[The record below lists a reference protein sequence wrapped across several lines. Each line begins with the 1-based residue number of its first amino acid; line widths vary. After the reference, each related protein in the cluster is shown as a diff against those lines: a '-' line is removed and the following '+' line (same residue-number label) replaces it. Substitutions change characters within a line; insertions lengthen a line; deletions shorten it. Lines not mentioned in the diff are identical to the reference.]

1 MDIRREI
8 LSYLHESKLVHT
20 GQVSE
25 LRPLIAIDGEAYMQS
40 LLHEDFY
47 SQVLGGCNFTL
58 KPHLTFALN
67 KFKEKGI
74 TPVFIFNGVPLK
86 AETSGIAKRYK
97 RCQRLWDKLS
107 KNQVVDIEKLLIKQD
122 VSSCENLREIFSI
135 IRNEGGEVMKAP
147 SYAGFQLAHLDKS
160 VSAVM
165 GGVDLISFG
174 IGKVVVEIDF
184 EEGVYKYLS
193 ASDVLKELKLSSK
206 QFTEVLIS
214 KGFWTGRKLVK
225 TAVLDLLQSPAVL
238 VEKDQAEVEK
248 FCSLIDSEFYLS
260 KDSEKLHH
268 KPHPE
273 IQSLIPS
280 KTPEHLYF
288 ALTLLP
294 LSSSLVSA
302 YLKKVE
308 VMTPPVADSLKYR
321 ALVSKYKPIMRRIYS
336 VLHHLFDASGGLKGI
351 KTFYWYDEIQP
362 FQIDFEP
369 VKEMNFD
376 ELLTKFENSNEK
388 KIDLQAACKFHISAY
403 MEKKDLA
410 TALKTGND
418 SYKIRNVETLKLKI
432 FLKVLHA
439 TGIIGTDFKATLF
452 EHIITLAHPAFQSQ
466 TLVVLEL
473 LKLGLLDWKS
483 MSLIKVPESVLKK
496 IAPDSHDLAL
506 LISRVC
512 SLVPGTLSHDTWTS
526 SVDHDLAQFYSLTS
540 HISKVHQYLSEVFLL
555 EEFITNRVEISN
567 STVCEFLPQLELV
580 PLHSV
585 VVGILVKRLLEGCA
599 LSDIVKEI
607 PQAIDITGDLNKA
620 WWFFKEFLNIVFTLT
635 KDSDEVRGI
644 LEQASK
650 KFKTTLINSGIH
662 VI

>member
-20 GQVSE
+20 AQVSE
-25 LRPLIAIDGEAYMQS
+25 LRPIIAIDGEAYMQS

-74 TPVFIFNGVPLK
+74 TPVFIFNGVPLRE
-86 AETSGIAKRYK
+86 ETSGIAKRYK

-107 KNQVVDIEKLLIKQD
+107 KNQVVDIEKLLIKQE
-122 VSSCENLREIFSI
+122 VSSCENLREVFSI
-135 IRNEGGEVMKAP
+135 IRAEGGEVMKAP
-147 SYAGFQLAHLDKS
+147 SYAGFQLAHLSKS
-160 VSAVM
+160 VAGVM
-165 GGVDLISFG
+165 GGVDLASFG
-174 IGKVVVEIDF
+174 LGKVVVGVDF
-184 EEGVYKYLS
+184 EEGVYSYIVV
-193 ASDVLKELKLSSK
+193 SDVLKELSLSSR
-206 QFTEVLIS
+206 QFTEILIS
-214 KGFWTGRKLVK
+214 KGFWTGRKLLK
-225 TAVLDLLQSPAVL
+225 TPVLDLLQSPPQAL
-238 VEKDQAEVEK
+238 PEKDQAEVGR
-248 FCSLIDSEFYLS
+248 FFSLIDSEFYLS

-268 KPHPE
+268 KPHPD
-273 IQSLIPS
+273 IQ
-280 KTPEHLYF
+280 
-288 ALTLLP
+288 ALVLLP
-294 LSSSLVSA
+294 LSSSIVSA
-302 YLKKVE
+302 YIKKVD

-321 ALVSKYKPIMRRIYS
+321 ALVAKYKPVMRRIYS
-336 VLHHLFDASGGLKGI
+336 TLHHLFDSPGGLKGI

-369 VKEMNFD
+369 VKELNFE
-376 ELLTKFENSNEK
+376 ELLHKFEASNEK
-388 KIDLQAACKFHISAY
+388 KIDLQAACKLHISAY

-410 TALKTGND
+410 SGLKSGSD
-418 SYKIRNVETLKLKI
+418 LCKIRNVEALKFKI
-432 FLKVLHA
+432 YLKVLHA
-439 TGIIGTDFKATLF
+439 TGVIGPDFKPTLF
-452 EHIITLAHPAFQSQ
+452 EQVVTLAHPLFQSQ
-466 TLVVLEL
+466 TLVLLEL
-473 LKLGLLDWKS
+473 LRLGLLDWKS

-496 IAPDSHDLAL
+496 IAPDSADLAL

-540 HISKVHQYLSEVFLL
+540 HIGKVHQYLAEVFLL
-555 EEFITNRVEISN
+555 EEFITNRVEIS
-567 STVCEFLPQLELV
+567 SASVSEFLPQLELV
-580 PLHSV
+580 PLNSV
-585 VVGILVKRLLEGCA
+585 VVGILAKRLLEGA
-599 LSDIVKEI
+599 SLADLSKEI
-607 PQAIDITGDLNKA
+607 PQAIDVAGDLNKA

-650 KFKTTLINSGIH
+650 TFKTALINSGIH